1 MWRLPEWKDGS
12 VVAAGRG
19 RRRRNVSV
27 TESLCKRIVLNL
39 ELSELRVERKSTEF
53 ADFRG
58 YFSSCEATCIPL
70 GFGRR

>member
-39 ELSELRVERKSTEF
+39 ELSELRMERKSTE
-53 ADFRG
+53 G
-58 YFSSCEATCIPL
+58 
-70 GFGRR
+70 